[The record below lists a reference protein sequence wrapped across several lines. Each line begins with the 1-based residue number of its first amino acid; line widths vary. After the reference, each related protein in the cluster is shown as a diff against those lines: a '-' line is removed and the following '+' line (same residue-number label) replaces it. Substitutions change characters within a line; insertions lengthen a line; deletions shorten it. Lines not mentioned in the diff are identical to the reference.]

1 MVRRR
6 SGSGSGSRRQCTPLM
21 FAGTLGCAFVCPLWV
36 FLPPR
41 SRRRSPPPP
50 GCPPLPSTARIHGE
64 PMSVFL
70 TPGLESS

>member
-1 MVRRR
+1 MVRGR
-6 SGSGSGSRRQCTPLM
+6 SGSGSRGQCTPLM
-21 FAGTLGCAFVCPLWV
+21 VAGTLACAFVCPLRV

-50 GCPPLPSTARIHGE
+50 GCPPLPSTAQIHEE

-70 TPGLESS
+70 TPGVESS